1 MQTLTVASGV
11 PLTELIART
20 IGIGELGVYAV
31 YTHMPSDANPTDSG
45 DRLPVSSIVLLK
57 INICKTV

>member
-45 DRLPVSSIVLLK
+45 DRLPVSY
-57 INICKTV
+57 INRIA